1 MTVLFIL
8 GCSPGYSIGFVSFR
22 NLPFQSHFRMTLMKN
37 SPDLAMSRQDDV
49 AITHLNFS
57 PEYEK
62 ANGSKLL
69 TFLDLFGG

>member
-1 MTVLFIL
+1 
-8 GCSPGYSIGFVSFR
+8 
-22 NLPFQSHFRMTLMKN
+22 MTLMKN